1 MSVNMNY
8 RFVYPTGDVA
18 QLAAPQLDSLKDV
31 ATRWNLTQTVEVQP
45 MFGGDGA
52 VLVNVGSMWLA
63 VETDGHT
70 HS

>member
-1 MSVNMNY
+1 MNY
-8 RFVYPTGDVA
+8 RYVYPTGDTAALTVA
-18 QLAAPQLDSLKDV
+18 QTEALAGV

-52 VLVNVGSMWLA
+52 VIVNVGSMWLV
-63 VETDGHT
+63 VETDGYT